1 MVVQIFWRVSFKSDF
16 SAKSSFYC
24 SFWIILLWDYDTI
37 MFVIW
42 QISVWSNQSKNV
54 KTRILRKKHSTSCTL
69 NRKIGRDI
77 KRVQH
82 GHFDWTISE
91 KSYYVVSSSS
101 VKLFSPSVQ
110 VDEMAAGAQVRQVST
125 DREDLVQEASV
136 TTTSTSEALAP
147 EAAVH
152 HQAESVS
159 SDKDSELDTDGRQE
173 EPDSGAQEPLVQVR

>member
-1 MVVQIFWRVSFKSDF
+1 MVISIEHFQRRVTMLFHHHQ
-16 SAKSSFYC
+16 SSYFP
-24 SFWIILLWDYDTI
+24 
-37 MFVIW
+37 
-42 QISVWSNQSKNV
+42 
-54 KTRILRKKHSTSCTL
+54 
-69 NRKIGRDI
+69 
-77 KRVQH
+77 
-82 GHFDWTISE
+82 
-91 KSYYVVSSSS
+91 
-101 VKLFSPSVQ
+101 PSVQ